1 MSIKILLKVCS
12 AAAFLLL
19 IYAAL
24 GPEKWIPRS
33 GFGWRVDHFF
43 GYFALTLMFCFIW
56 GRPFLFGGALMA
68 AAVLLEGLQAFTPDR
83 HADVYAAF
91 VSASGAISAVLTADL
106 FIQTLRRLNG
116 RTLLRLARMRL
127 LMASRRS
134 VAPKS
139 PALAGLASQQLQSS

>member
-12 AAAFLLL
+12 GAAFLLL

-68 AAVLLEGLQAFTPDR
+68 AAVLFEGLQAFTPDR
-83 HADVYAAF
+83 HADFYAALI
-91 VSASGAISAVLTADL
+91 SASGAMAAILPADF
-106 FIQTLRRLNG
+106 FIRAPKRPAG
-116 RTLLRLARMRL
+116 RSSLRLIAERWDVPHWCTRIWTAR
-127 LMASRRS
+127 
-134 VAPKS
+134 
-139 PALAGLASQQLQSS
+139 

>member
-1 MSIKILLKVCS
+1 MSIKLMLKVCGV
-12 AAAFLLL
+12 AVLFLLVV
-19 IYAAL
+19 AAL
-24 GPEKWIPRS
+24 GPAQWVPRS
-33 GFGWRVDHFF
+33 GLGWRIDHFI
-43 GYFALTLMFCFIW
+43 GYFAFALTFCLAW
-56 GRPFLFGGALMA
+56 PRPYAVGGAFVALAM
-68 AAVLLEGLQAFTPDR
+68 LLEGFQAFTPDR